1 MDFYITLFNTIYL
14 DEKFFILN
22 QFFCLFYE
30 GDVEAFVKALQNN
43 KKSPSGDEEKKK
55 DEDDGMALD

>member
-1 MDFYITLFNTIYL
+1 M
-14 DEKFFILN
+14 DEKFFCNLSI
-22 QFFCLFYE
+22 FCLFYK
-30 GDVEAFVKALQNN
+30 GDVEAFVKALQNK